1 MIRPVVGGGGPT
13 CLKQKKKELSAKE
26 QGVGRRDTKRDGSAA
41 SAGLQPGKPAPAPL
55 RSKSDWSRPPRERGR
70 PARILSLCLPLSFP
84 AMRQPATLPAGTA
97 WARPKQSPGVFAGRS
112 GSRRWA
118 RLCQDFCGRDARAPG
133 GLHPMT
139 WSHQGG
145 KIAGALR
152 GRLCLKEVHLFSCS
166 FVSIRGS
173 SSFNRSR
180 FVFPC
185 MIGRAGA
192 RPPES

>member
-1 MIRPVVGGGGPT
+1 MSETKPVSLSNDPPRRGGRGPDLPETKEKRVIREGT
-13 CLKQKKKELSAKE
+13 
-26 QGVGRRDTKRDGSAA
+26 RRATKRDGSAA
-41 SAGLQPGKPAPAPL
+41 SAGLRPGKPAPAPL

-97 WARPKQSPGVFAGRS
+97 WARPKKSPGVFAGRS

-152 GRLCLKEVHLFSCS
+152 GRLCLKEVHPYSCS

-173 SSFNRSR
+173 SSFIDQP
-180 FVFPC
+180 FFLV
-185 MIGRAGA
+185 
-192 RPPES
+192 